1 MASINERGGL
11 LFFDF
16 RYQGIRCRE
25 YTKLEDTP
33 ANRKRMQKVLDR
45 IEQAIAD
52 GSFDYA
58 TFFPGSAMAQR
69 FGGSASPQ
77 ATAASAKSPKPAAT
91 PAFSSFIEAWYR

>member
-1 MASINERGGL
+1 MASVNQRGGV

-52 GSFDYA
+52 GSFD
-58 TFFPGSAMAQR
+58 
-69 FGGSASPQ
+69 
-77 ATAASAKSPKPAAT
+77 
-91 PAFSSFIEAWYR
+91 